1 MQSTE
6 NPAATEEVQ
15 SLSLKFSLSN
25 SRAGSVTASVKAD
38 NDPSKYGL
46 QLIFPNRDTKI
57 FRHFPIC
64 EATVST
70 VGTRGYGS
78 IYGWIQMVRSGES
91 STISAA
97 PWEMDPIP
105 ILADLDTP
113 FAWFGPEPKLFDAPM
128 RIGVQ
133 ELDWTCHSFLTYVE
147 DGLMS
152 KDVKPVLGFEWG
164 FELHDGEPKLK
175 VLRELQLSAW
185 NDQLGLLESSFT
197 KWKFNRYEGGN
208 GS

>member
-1 MQSTE
+1 MPTDH
-6 NPAATEEVQ
+6 PTTTDVQ
-15 SLSLKFSLSN
+15 SLNLKFSLTH
-25 SRAGSVTASVKAD
+25 SRAGSVTACVKAD
-38 NDPSKYGL
+38 TDPSRYGL
-46 QLIFPNRDTKI
+46 QLIFPDENTDTLKG
-57 FRHFPIC
+57 FPVC

-78 IYGWIQMVRSGES
+78 IYGWIQMVRSGEPAN
-91 STISAA
+91 ISAS

-105 ILADLDTP
+105 ILADLNTP

-133 ELDWTCHSFLTYVE
+133 ELDWTCHSFLTYIE

-164 FELHDGEPKLK
+164 FELHDGTPKLK
-175 VLRELQLSAW
+175 LLRELHLSAW
-185 NDQLGLLESSFT
+185 NEKLDLLERSFT
-197 KWKFNRYEGGN
+197 GWKFNRYQDEN

>member
-1 MQSTE
+1 MQST
-6 NPAATEEVQ
+6 NCPTAIKEVQ
-15 SLSLKFSLSN
+15 SLNLEFSLPN

-46 QLIFPNRDTKI
+46 QLIFPDHDTKI
-57 FRHFPIC
+57 FRDFPIC
-64 EATVST
+64 EANVST
-70 VGTRGYGS
+70 VGTQGYGS
-78 IYGWIQMVRSGES
+78 IYGWIQMVRSGELP
-91 STISAA
+91 TTSAA

-105 ILADLDTP
+105 ILADLNTP

-133 ELDWTCHSFLTYVE
+133 ELDWTCHSFLTYIE

-164 FELHDGEPKLK
+164 FELRGGEPKLK
-175 VLRELQLSAW
+175 LLRELQLTAW

-197 KWKFNRYEGGN
+197 EWKFNRYEA
-208 GS
+208 